1 MYKNYQE
8 DYYTVIEVPVEIYNK
23 IPCKFII
30 DEDVDYTKTLLANTL
45 ELRWVRSKLN
55 LNITADYI
63 LLKNIDSEKFNRL
76 KMEAV
81 EYRIKVLE
89 NYIPVLDRMISTMN
103 RLNKTDL
110 EEKYKL
116 ELASVNA
123 DLLAIKNKHSSGNF

>member
-8 DYYTVIEVPVEIYNK
+8 GCYTVIEIPVEIYNN

-45 ELRWVRSKLN
+45 ELRWVRSKLK
-55 LNITADYI
+55 LNITTDYI
-63 LLKNIDSEKFNRL
+63 LFKNIGSEKFNKL

-89 NYIPVLDRMISTMN
+89 NCIPVLDRMISIMN

-116 ELASVNA
+116 ELELVNT
-123 DLLAIKNKHSSGNF
+123 DLLAIKNKQGKEC